1 MTRFA
6 SPLEGKTTNWR
17 AGCGRSACPVRR
29 EGGRVTVPPYPYRRG
44 SLSPPLAGIA
54 LAMTVIKCLIYMLTY
69 QFGTAI
75 CLIYRA

>member
-44 SLSPPLAGIA
+44 IVQVLMAGTGP
-54 LAMTVIKCLIYMLTY
+54 AMTAGGK
-69 QFGTAI
+69 
-75 CLIYRA
+75 R